1 MPAAV
6 ARHRAFLLLA
16 SAVLYPA
23 IFVAFLAVE
32 RPGIGVAH
40 LFYFP
45 VAMIALAAGPYFCSR
60 LTTAL
65 ADEGLSMSFG
75 WAVCP
80 RDGNSPLLLFRAADE
95 RLYAQKLIRSRLSA
109 AEVVDLPSRAERLRL
124 RTQSG

>member
-32 RPGIGVAH
+32 RPGIGIAY

-45 VAMIALAAGPYFCSR
+45 VAMIALAAGPY
-60 LTTAL
+60 L
-65 ADEGLSMSFG
+65 G
-75 WAVCP
+75 
-80 RDGNSPLLLFRAADE
+80 AAGGGGATS
-95 RLYAQKLIRSRLSA
+95 LYAPWVVVNPRFPLTQLFSRGRPIRSFPYPPMGA
-109 AEVVDLPSRAERLRL
+109 
-124 RTQSG
+124 